1 MQQVNNVLV
10 ALQTA
15 HATVRMAKDYEQEEA
30 VNDTAFA
37 IVELLRTLNDNNFD
51 IEDLAQQALE
61 DA

>member
-15 HATVRMAKDYEQEEA
+15 HAQVRMAKDYEQEEA

-37 IVELLRTLNDNNFD
+37 IVELLRTLHDNDFD
-51 IEDLAQQALE
+51 IADLAQQALE